1 MPQDGPIPE
10 ENEILKKTTI
20 AGAALLLS
28 LLTGTAAAQT
38 EGPSDSRAGAN
49 SAMQN
54 QSGSHGNEEDAMV
67 YNQGIDALNNKQYK
81 AAAEYFAKYLKS
93 NSQDAQAHAMLAN
106 TYFQENQPAL
116 AVPELEAAL
125 KLSPK
130 DTGIRDNLGAAYLQ
144 TGSFEKAAALYH
156 SARVHSAKD
165 AQLALYE
172 GLALTQAGK
181 TDEAVVALKD
191 SVRLDPKNPGAFL
204 QLGVALEG
212 SGKHAEAASAFQS
225 AADLS
230 PKDPRAALYTGT
242 LNQNLGNNAVAI
254 PYLKR
259 AIALGTDNPFAAHM
273 SLGNAYAA
281 TEKEADALAEF
292 QSASDAKPDDFG
304 AAANLGTLSQKA
316 GNKPQA
322 EAAYRR
328 ALATPALEPRIAAPI
343 QSNLALM
350 LVAEGKLEE
359 AATLMKLAT
368 QGDPTSGPLQENLG
382 LVLERQN
389 KTGPAI
395 AAYQKALALDPALAE
410 AKESLARLKK

>member
-1 MPQDGPIPE
+1 M
-10 ENEILKKTTI
+10 LKKTTI
-20 AGAALLLS
+20 AGAALLLT
-28 LLTGTAAAQT
+28 LLAGTATAQI
-38 EGPSDSRAGAN
+38 EGPSDDRAGAN
-49 SAMQN
+49 GAMQN
-54 QSGSHGNEEDAMV
+54 QSGTHGSEEDAMV
-67 YNQGIDALNNKQYK
+67 YNQGIDAFNNKHYK
-81 AAAEYFAKYLKS
+81 DAAEYFTKYLKK
-93 NSQDAQAHAMLAN
+93 NGQDVQAHKMLAN

-125 KLSPK
+125 KLSSK
-130 DTGIRDNLGAAYLQ
+130 DTEIRDNLGAAYLQ
-144 TGSFEKAAALYH
+144 TGSFDKAAALYH
-156 SARVHSAKD
+156 AARQRSPKD

-181 TDEAVVALKD
+181 TDEAVVALKEA
-191 SVRLDPKNPGAFL
+191 VRLDPRNPGAFL

-212 SGKHAEAASAFQS
+212 GGKHAEAAVAFQS

-242 LNQNLGNNAVAI
+242 LNQSLGNSALAI

-259 AIALGTDNPFAAHM
+259 ALALGTDNPFAAHM

-281 TEKEADALAEF
+281 TGKDAEALAEF
-292 QSASDAKPDDFG
+292 KSASDAKLDDFG

-328 ALATPALEPRIAAPI
+328 ALAAPGLDPRIAAPV

-350 LVAEGKLEE
+350 LVAEGKLDE
-359 AATLMKLAT
+359 ASTLLSAAT
-368 QGDPTSGPLQENLG
+368 QGDPTSAPLQENLG
-382 LVLERQN
+382 LVLEKQN
-389 KTGPAI
+389 KTNLAI
-395 AAYQKALALDPALAE
+395 AAFHKALTLDPASTV

>member
-1 MPQDGPIPE
+1 
-10 ENEILKKTTI
+10 LKKNVI

-28 LLTGTAAAQT
+28 LVTSTAKAQT

-49 SAMQN
+49 GAMQN
-54 QSGSHGNEEDAMV
+54 QSGTHGSEEDAMV
-67 YNQGIDALNNKQYK
+67 YNQGIDALNNKHYK
-81 AAAEYFAKYLKS
+81 DAEEYFSKYLK
-93 NSQDAQAHAMLAN
+93 NNGQNAQAHKMLAN
-106 TYFQENQPAL
+106 TLFQENQPAL
-116 AVPELEAAL
+116 AVPQLEAAL
-125 KLSPK
+125 KISPK
-130 DTGIRDNLGAAYLQ
+130 DIEARDNLGAAYLQ
-144 TGSFEKAAALYH
+144 IGSFDKAAALYH
-156 SARVHSAKD
+156 AARLRSPKD

-181 TDEAVVALKD
+181 LDEAVVALKD
-191 SVRLDPKNPGAFL
+191 AVRLDPKNPNAFL
-204 QLGVALEG
+204 QQGVALEG
-212 SGKHAEAASAFQS
+212 GGKHAEAASAFQS

-259 AIALGTDNPFAAHM
+259 ALALGTDNPFAAHM

-281 TEKEADALAEF
+281 SGKDAEALAEF
-292 QSASDAKPDDFG
+292 QSASDAKPEDFG

-316 GNKPQA
+316 GHKPQA

-328 ALATPALEPRIAAPI
+328 ALAAPALEPRIAAPI

-350 LVAEGKLEE
+350 LVAEGKLEA
-359 AATLMKLAT
+359 AATLLSSAT
-368 QGDPTSGPLQENLG
+368 QGDPTSAPLQENLG

-389 KTGPAI
+389 KTDQAI
-395 AAYQKALALDPALAE
+395 AAYQKALQLDPTLPT

>member
-1 MPQDGPIPE
+1 M
-10 ENEILKKTTI
+10 KKNMI

-28 LLTGTAAAQT
+28 LVTSTATAQT

-49 SAMQN
+49 GAMQN
-54 QSGSHGNEEDAMV
+54 QSGTHGSEEDAMV
-67 YNQGIDALNNKQYK
+67 YNQGIDALNSKHYK
-81 AAAEYFAKYLKS
+81 DAEEYFSKYLKS
-93 NSQDAQAHAMLAN
+93 NGQDAQAHKMLAN
-106 TYFQENQPAL
+106 TLFQENQPAL
-116 AVPELEAAL
+116 AVPQLEAAL
-125 KLSPK
+125 KISPK
-130 DTGIRDNLGAAYLQ
+130 DIEARDNLGAAYLQ
-144 TGSFEKAAALYH
+144 IGSFDKAAALYH
-156 SARVHSAKD
+156 AARLRSPKD

-181 TDEAVVALKD
+181 LDEAVVTLKD
-191 SVRLDPKNPGAFL
+191 AVRLDPKNPNAFL
-204 QLGVALEG
+204 QQGVALEG
-212 SGKHAEAASAFQS
+212 GGKHAEAASAFQS

-259 AIALGTDNPFAAHM
+259 ALALGTDNPFAAHM

-281 TEKEADALAEF
+281 SGKDADALAEF
-292 QSASDAKPDDFG
+292 QSASDAKPEDFG

-316 GNKPQA
+316 GHKPQA

-328 ALATPALEPRIAAPI
+328 ALAAPALEPRIAAPI

-359 AATLMKLAT
+359 AATLLSLAT
-368 QGDPTSGPLQENLG
+368 QGDPTSAPLQENLG

-389 KTGPAI
+389 KTDQAV
-395 AAYQKALALDPALAE
+395 AAYQKALQLDPTLPT